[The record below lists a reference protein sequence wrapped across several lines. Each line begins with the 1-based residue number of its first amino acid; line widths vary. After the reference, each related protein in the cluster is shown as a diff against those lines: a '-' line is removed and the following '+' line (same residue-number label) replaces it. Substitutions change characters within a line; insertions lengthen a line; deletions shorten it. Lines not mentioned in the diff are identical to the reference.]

1 MDITTAPVVNTERE
15 KIGAMLYK
23 FAWFIEICAVILGFS
38 IAIMQGLA
46 SFSEIKGYS
55 KEGLGVAAVT
65 NIVIAM
71 MPFIMVALVE
81 ITKIPFVGAFYKT
94 TSLKWKVT
102 FFCSLLFISFIT
114 FESAMNGFERNFS
127 AMIYVIDNHKKELV
141 NVEEKIPPLL
151 DQRKILSDLTVE
163 KIEKEYSDRYSKISA
178 ARQEQSNVIQERM
191 GELRASVQTSV
202 VSGLQTEVADMKSQ
216 LKNIREERRV
226 ELNRL
231 RETANSSQVV
241 ARGEVKV
248 QRRNLQRQLIKE
260 EDKLE
265 AVIRR
270 TDKEIG
276 DANFFSKNGVKERAQ
291 KKVNAAELAVERI
304 RTKLNSLDASSA
316 SNRVAK
322 EFVGQE
328 KEIKQNYKAKI
339 DSLEVKIR
347 AANTRISKSLGTGE
361 EDIQGPLGNYSD
373 ELAAISL
380 QFKAQDKENI
390 RLRDEDLKKL
400 KNNKHEISKLDVQV
414 LGLKNLRIE
423 LRSKINTRVGNNQ
436 VYRMAQWW
444 FNKESA
450 ADLDRKDVMIIA
462 AIWFGSLAT
471 LVAFTGILL
480 ALASY
485 VIRDVNISDTSTG
498 LSKRLLSN
506 KLDKVLDSM
515 RRWWVYRRRV
525 LRTPRIREVPVEVV
539 REVAV
544 ERIVTTEKPVEII
557 KKEIVHVP
565 LYTNDES
572 LLNIQRNNDG
582 IETKLSS

>member
-141 NVEEKIPPLL
+141 NVEEKIAPLL